1 MDLAACDRNLARTT
15 VLTAG
20 GGGRRRAEHP
30 GLALGASGFP
40 VAFFN
45 AAVLTEPTSDPHATL
60 DTVTAF
66 FGDLPFL
73 FWVREGLDEA
83 LLDAAL
89 GRRLATA
96 GGPPLMVLDEIPTS
110 IPAAPDG
117 LVIERVGP
125 ADVPELAIASALGNA
140 MGVHLAEVYLSP
152 EVVDGDDAAVVVG
165 RVDGEAVATALVVV
179 TEGAAGIYA
188 VSTVPKHR
196 GRGYGA
202 AITWAAVAEGARL
215 GATWSLLQS
224 SELGYRVYERMGYR
238 QVGGYRFVSPPG
250 A

>member
-15 VLTAG
+15 LLTIG
-20 GGGRRRAEHP
+20 GGGRRRAERP
-30 GLALGASGFP
+30 GLALGASDLP

-45 AAVLTEPTSDPHATL
+45 AAILTEAMGDPRSTL
-60 DTVTAF
+60 DAVTGF

-73 FWVREGLDEA
+73 LWVREGLDEA

-96 GGPPLMVLDEIPTS
+96 GGPPLLVMDEIPAS
-110 IPAAPDG
+110 IPAPPDG
-117 LVIERVGP
+117 LTVDRVSS
-125 ADVPELAIASALGNA
+125 ADVPEVAIASALGNA
-140 MGVHLAEVYLSP
+140 MGVQYARVYLSP
-152 EVVDGDDAAVVVG
+152 EVVEGDDAAVVVG

-179 TEGAAGIYA
+179 TDDAAGIYA
-188 VSTVPKHR
+188 VSTVPEHR
-196 GRGYGA
+196 GKGHGA
-202 AITWAAVAEGARL
+202 AVTWAAVAEGARM

-238 QVGGYRFVSPPG
+238 QVGAYRFVSPPG